1 MTGLLSPVA
10 LFLPG
15 TTHDYAIWQAGPSI
29 LSSDGLA
36 RDERAEAAAAGEPV
50 AAAVALGDGRAGQ
63 PPLNEHLPQA
73 LASHGRV
80 LRQERLHVSDLLE
93 QYLLEPRRVQVS
105 GLAGT
110 GELVEL
116 AHQVALLRLGRR
128 LRDPRDP
135 RDPPRASR
143 YYRGRAPHRDPRRS
157 VGRNPREPAALRRGQ
172 DALDHAPVLATLA
185 VLCGRR
191 QPVAAGAGG
200 GARARARRPTA
211 GAHDQPTANADHVL

>member
-29 LSSDGLA
+29 LASDGLA

-135 RDPPRASR
+135 PRRKPLLSR
-143 YYRGRAPHRDPRRS
+143 ACATSRSATIGGSKSTRTGRATSRPRCSRS
-157 VGRNPREPAALRRGQ
+157 RAGTGDTRGSMRKTAACGGRSRWRG
-172 DALDHAPVLATLA
+172 TSS
-185 VLCGRR
+185 RSS
-191 QPVAAGAGG
+191 
-200 GARARARRPTA
+200 
-211 GAHDQPTANADHVL
+211 ADCWRTRSTHGER